1 MTSRRRRQRGFT
13 LIELLV
19 VISII
24 GILVGLLLPAINQAR
39 EAGRRAQCQNNM
51 KNVVLAIIGY
61 VNQKNVFPP
70 SAEFAEDGQTLGALT
85 PSSSSY
91 DPTLSPTNSV
101 IPSFM
106 PGGTPRTGSSNG
118 IGPATPMYS
127 WVVPILPNLDNQELY
142 NQWTMFNPLPSVGPS
157 AVAYDNAFNY
167 TQGQASNAKISET
180 ALKILQC
187 PDDNTVQTGQGNL
200 SYVVNGGFALWHAI
214 PVGWVGSATDGGGVP
229 SAPSIWAPA
238 AVTWLGTVGVTQKL
252 GVMFIESTFP
262 QGTPNAP
269 RIPWN
274 VRSSLTS
281 IVDGASSTI
290 LLSENTLTGAG
301 IPTPYSDNLPPNWA
315 CPFPTFTSFIGPT
328 NICGTPSAGTSLDCT
343 GSGSPGPLTPTN
355 DNDGPGWSQA
365 NKVGTLANINGG
377 QNLTIE
383 GQYPFSNSAHP
394 AGLNLGFC
402 DGAVRFISNTIDGTV
417 YSKII
422 TPAGSKL
429 PLYCKQMPVEQDA
442 FIQ

>member
-1 MTSRRRRQRGFT
+1 MVSRRRRQRGFT

-24 GILVGLLLPAINQAR
+24 GILVGLLLPAVNQAR

-70 SAEFAEDGQTLGALT
+70 AGVFGEPTDGTVTGQ
-85 PSSSSY
+85 
-91 DPTLSPTNSV
+91 DPTKSAINTW
-101 IPSFM
+101 M
-106 PGGTPRTGSSNG
+106 PGVTTNTGV
-118 IGPATPMYS
+118 PMYS

-142 NQWTMFNPLPSVGPS
+142 NQWSMFSNDANGPVSVPFYDGYSQPNI
-157 AVAYDNAFNY
+157 VA
-167 TQGQASNAKISET
+167 TLTGGQATNYKISQT

-200 SYVVNGGFALWHAI
+200 SYVVNGGFTLWHAI
-214 PVGWVGSATDGGGVP
+214 PYGWTPSATGVGGT
-229 SAPSIWAPA
+229 SAPS
-238 AVTWLGTVGVTQKL
+238 TWSNNGVLATIGVTQRL
-252 GVMFIESTFP
+252 GVMFLEATFP
-262 QGTPNAP
+262 QGYANAP
-269 RIPWN
+269 RIAYN
-274 VRSSLTS
+274 ARSSLTG
-281 IVDGASSTI
+281 ITDGASSTI
-290 LLSENTLTGAG
+290 LLSENTLTGV
-301 IPTPYSDNLPPNWA
+301 TPPGGTYTNGLPVDSNWA
-315 CPFPTFTSFIGPT
+315 NPMPNFSMFIGPT
-328 NICGTPSAGTSLDCT
+328 NVCSSTGAAPAANSGSTTAGLDCT
-343 GSGSPGPLTPTN
+343 GGALNPGT
-355 DNDGPGWSQA
+355 DIDGIGWTFA
-365 NKVGTLANINGG
+365 NKIGTNANINGG
-377 QNLTIE
+377 QSAASNE
-383 GQYPFSNSAHP
+383 GGYPFSNSAHP

-429 PLYCKQMPVEQDA
+429 PIYCKQMPVEQDA

>member
-1 MTSRRRRQRGFT
+1 MTSRRRQRGFT

-51 KNVVLAIIGY
+51 KNVVLAIVGY

-70 SAEFAEDGQTLGALT
+70 AGEFCEDATTNPQ
-85 PSSSSY
+85 
-91 DPTLSPTNSV
+91 DPTTSV
-101 IPSFM
+101 INTWL
-106 PGGTPRTGSSNG
+106 PGSTTQRGV
-118 IGPATPMYS
+118 PMYS

-142 NQWTMFNPLPSVGPS
+142 NQWSMFSTATTGPIGVPFFDGVVPAS
-157 AVAYDNAFNY
+157 IVA
-167 TQGQASNAKISET
+167 TLTPGQASNNKIAET

-187 PDDNTVQTGQGNL
+187 PDDNTVQIGQGNL
-200 SYVVNGGFALWHAI
+200 SYVVNGGFALWHAV
-214 PVGWVGSATDGGGVP
+214 PYGWVGNLTDGGGVP
-229 SAPSIWAPA
+229 SAPSQWAPTA
-238 AVTWLGTVGVTQKL
+238 TSYLGTIGTTQKL
-252 GVMFIESTFP
+252 GVMFLESTYP
-262 QGTPNAP
+262 QGMSNAP
-269 RIPWN
+269 RISFN
-274 VRSSLTS
+274 ARSTLTG
-281 IVDGASSTI
+281 ITDGASSTI
-290 LLSENTLTGAG
+290 LLSENTLTGVST
-301 IPTPYSDNLPPNWA
+301 PTPYTNSYNSNWA
-315 CPFPTFTSFIGPT
+315 NPMPNFAMFIGPT
-328 NICGTPSAGTSLDCT
+328 NVCSTTGAAPPPNTGPTTTGLDCIGNGTS
-343 GSGSPGPLTPTN
+343 SGPLFPAGQ
-355 DNDGPGWSQA
+355 DLDGIGWAFA
-365 NKVGTLANINGG
+365 NRIGTLAQINGG

-442 FIQ
+442 FVQ

>member
-1 MTSRRRRQRGFT
+1 MTSRRRHRGFT

-70 SAEFAEDGQTLGALT
+70 SAEYGEDSTTLTYLSTLPPGTNLDLTQSVIHGFLPGQTPRAT
-85 PSSSSY
+85 AV
-91 DPTLSPTNSV
+91 NS
-101 IPSFM
+101 
-106 PGGTPRTGSSNG
+106 
-118 IGPATPMYS
+118 PMYS
-127 WVVPILPNLDNQELY
+127 WVVPILPNLDHQELY
-142 NQWTMFNPLPSVGPS
+142 NQWTMFNPNSSVPST
-157 AVAYDNAFNY
+157 VAYYDPTNY
-167 TQGQASNAKISET
+167 VQGQASNAKISET

-200 SYVVNGGFALWHAI
+200 SYVVNGGFALWHAL
-214 PVGWVGSATDGGGVP
+214 PVGWVGSAVDGQGVP
-229 SAPSIWAPA
+229 SGPSIWAPA
-238 AVTWLGTVGVTQKL
+238 AVGILGTIGVTQKL

-262 QGTPNAP
+262 QGLPNAP

-281 IVDGASSTI
+281 LVDGASSTI

-301 IPTPYSDNLPPNWA
+301 TPTVYSNNLVPNWA
-315 CPFPTFTSFIGPT
+315 CPFPTFTSFIGAT
-328 NICGTPSAGTSLDCT
+328 NICGTPSASSMLDCT
-343 GSGSPGPLTPTN
+343 AGVLQPSN
-355 DNDGPGWSQA
+355 DNDGPGWAQA

-383 GQYPFSNSAHP
+383 GSYPFSNSAHP

-442 FIQ
+442 FVQ